1 MNKKLS
7 VYILLFVINSVFA
20 QDRFVDSLL
29 NVIPKS
35 HDTVKVQ
42 LLVKISNYIT
52 RNNPEKG
59 ETYGD
64 SALKLAR
71 KINYQKGLA
80 MGYNALAYAQTTIG
94 KYDESIRNLHNAID
108 AYTKINNK
116 KGLTLTYNSLAN
128 AYLGLKDVA
137 KAQKYY
143 YSSFELAN
151 KEPLDKHMIAISSV
165 GLGNVFVEE
174 KKYQQAIQYFT
185 TAEKEFRNEESELM
199 AAYTTG
205 MIGEAYYRDANY
217 AEAEKYISKAI
228 PVFEKNNDEYAL
240 GLNYYNL
247 GAVEFAKKNYDKAIK
262 HLTLSFDL
270 SMKRKAWDNI
280 QENARMLSEAH
291 EFNKNA
297 NEALKYYK
305 VFEQFKDSVI
315 NKDRTKAIADAES
328 KWESEKKEQQ
338 LKLKN
343 SELEKSQ
350 LQVNQRNNLIYIFA
364 AATLVFI
371 ILLFFVY
378 RQFNEK
384 KKANA
389 LLVAKNEEI
398 EKQKNIIEEKNKN
411 ITDSINYS
419 RHIQQAIIPSM
430 KKFKQFLPNSFVIF
444 KPKDIVSGDFYLI
457 EEISDIIYLA
467 VVDCTGH
474 GVPGAMLSVF
484 ANSSIKNII
493 ASNNFRNNPAGIL
506 TELCLQF
513 KANLQSHKTAFSIND
528 GVDMSLCII
537 DRGQSKMFFA
547 AAKNGLIQLTDNR
560 LIEHP
565 ANRWGIS
572 GTNEGE
578 HLVFTNHEIVLKRG
592 DKFYLSTDGF
602 SDQFGGPNGKKF
614 KQKQLKE
621 LLVNY
626 SGLSYDVQADNLI
639 NDFIIWKGILEQID
653 DVTLIGFEI

>member
-1 MNKKLS
+1 MTQL
-7 VYILLFVINSVFA
+7 VCG
-20 QDRFVDSLL
+20 QGRFIDSLL
-29 NVIPKS
+29 NVISKS

-42 LLVKISNYIT
+42 LLVKVSNNVT
-52 RNNPEKG
+52 RNDPAQG
-59 ETYGD
+59 EIYGD
-64 SALKLAR
+64 SALILAKR
-71 KINYQKGLA
+71 IGYDKGVA
-80 MGYNALAYAQTTIG
+80 MAYNAVAYAQTTKG
-94 KYDESIRNLHNAID
+94 KYDESIKNLHNAID
-108 AYTKINNK
+108 AYTRINNK

-128 AYLGLKDVA
+128 AYLGLKDIK
-137 KAQKYY
+137 KAYQYY
-143 YSSFELAN
+143 YNSFELAN
-151 KEPLDKHMIAISSV
+151 KEPIDKHMIAISSV
-165 GLGNVFVEE
+165 GLANVFVEE
-174 KKYQQAIQYFT
+174 KKFQQAIQYFT
-185 TAEKEFRNEESELM
+185 TAEKAFRNEDSELM
-199 AAYTTG
+199 AAYATG
-205 MIGEAYYRDANY
+205 MIGEAYYRDGNY
-217 AEAEKYISKAI
+217 EEAEKNILKAI

-247 GAVEFAKKNYDKAIK
+247 GSVEFNRKNYDKAVK
-262 HLTLSFDL
+262 YLTLSFDL

-291 EFNKNA
+291 EVNRNPI
-297 NEALKYYK
+297 EALRYFK
-305 VFEQFKDSVI
+305 VFVQFKDSVI
-315 NKDRTKAIADAES
+315 NKDRNKAIAEAES

-350 LQVNQRNNLIYIFA
+350 LQVNQRNSLIYIFA
-364 AATLVFI
+364 AASLIFVV
-371 ILLFFVY
+371 LLFFVY
-378 RQFNEK
+378 RQYNEK
-384 KKANA
+384 RKSNL

-419 RHIQQAIIPSM
+419 KHIQQAIIPSM

-457 EEISDIIYLA
+457 EEISGIVYLA

-493 ASNNFRNNPAGIL
+493 STNNFRENPAAIL
-506 TELCLQF
+506 SELCLHF

-537 DRGQSKMFFA
+537 DKASKTLRFA
-547 AAKNGLIQLTDNR
+547 GAKNGLIQLTENNMF
-560 LIEHP
+560 EYP

-572 GTNEGE
+572 GTNDGE
-578 HLVFTNHEIVLKRG
+578 QLTFTNHLINIKPG

-621 LLVNY
+621 LLVSY
-626 SGLSYDVQADNLI
+626 SGLSYDLQADNLI
-639 NDFIIWKGILEQID
+639 NDFVIWKGILEQID